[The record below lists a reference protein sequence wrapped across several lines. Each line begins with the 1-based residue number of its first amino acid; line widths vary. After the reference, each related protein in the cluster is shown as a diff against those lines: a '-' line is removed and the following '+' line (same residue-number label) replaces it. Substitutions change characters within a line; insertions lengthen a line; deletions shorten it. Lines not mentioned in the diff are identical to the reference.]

1 MTAKKTKRPFVF
13 INMSMTADGK
23 IATANRAIKTF
34 GSPRDSDHLYELRA
48 TADAVMSG
56 ARTLDTN
63 PYLLGNGGER
73 FRQLRRKNGLGD
85 HALRIIVSGSGS
97 IDPRAEIF
105 KHRFSP
111 IILLT
116 SKRAAK
122 ARLKK
127 LTPLIDDLGQFG
139 EKELDIVAAL
149 EWLQEKWQIKRLLCE
164 GGADLND
171 LLFRADVVDELNLTI
186 CPFIFGG
193 STAPTISEGLGLPK
207 LAEARAYGLSSA
219 KKVGAELFAVFQRK

>member
-73 FRQLRRKNGLGD
+73 FRKLRRKNGLSD
-85 HALRIIVSGSGS
+85 YASRIIVSGSGS

>member
-1 MTAKKTKRPFVF
+1 MTAKKQKRPFVF
-13 INMSMTADGK
+13 VNMAMTADGK
-23 IATANRAIKTF
+23 IATANRAINTF

-48 TADAVMSG
+48 SADAVMSG

-73 FRQLRRKNGLGD
+73 FRKLRQKNGRSA
-85 HALRIIVSGSGS
+85 HALRIIASGSGS

-105 KHRFSP
+105 KYRFSP

-116 SKRAAK
+116 SKRAPQT
-122 ARLKK
+122 RLKK

-149 EWLQEKWQIKRLLCE
+149 QWLQQKWQVKHLLCE

-171 LLFRADVVDELNLTI
+171 LLFRADVVDELNVTI
-186 CPFIFGG
+186 CPYIFGG
-193 STAPTISEGLGLPK
+193 RTAPTISEGLGLTQ
-207 LAEARAYGLSSA
+207 LSEARQFEVKSTKQAGE
-219 KKVGAELFAVFQRK
+219 ELFTVFRRK

>member
-1 MTAKKTKRPFVF
+1 MA
-13 INMSMTADGK
+13 MTADGK
-23 IATANRAIKTF
+23 IATANRAITTF
-34 GSPRDSDHLYELRA
+34 GSQRDSDHLYELRT

-63 PYLLGNGGER
+63 KVLLGNGGER
-73 FRQLRRKNGLGD
+73 FRKLRQKNGRGD
-85 HALRIIVSGSGS
+85 YALRIIVSGSAS
-97 IDPRAEIF
+97 IDPDAEIF

-122 ARLKK
+122 IRVNK
-127 LTPLIDDLGQFG
+127 LRTLVDDIGQFG

-149 EWLQEKWQIKRLLCE
+149 AWLHTKWNVKRLLCE
-164 GGADLND
+164 GGAALND
-171 LLFRADVVDELNLTI
+171 LLFRADVVNEINVTI

-193 STAPTISEGLGLPK
+193 RMAPTIAEGIGLPH
-207 LAEARAYGLSSA
+207 LSGARQFTLKSMKPAGE
-219 KKVGAELFAVFQRK
+219 ELFAVFGK

>member
-13 INMSMTADGK
+13 INMAMTADGK
-23 IATANRAIKTF
+23 IATANRAINTF

-73 FRQLRRKNGLGD
+73 FRKLRRKNGLGD
-85 HALRIIVSGSGS
+85 YALRIIVSGSAS
-97 IDPRAEIF
+97 IDPQAEIF

-127 LTPLIDDLGQFG
+127 MMPLIDDLGQFG
-139 EKELDIVAAL
+139 KQELDIFAAL
-149 EWLQEKWQIKRLLCE
+149 QWLQQKWHVKRLLCE

-171 LLFRADVVDELNLTI
+171 LLFRADVVDEINVTI
-186 CPFIFGG
+186 CPFVFGG
-193 STAPTISEGLGLPK
+193 RTAPTISEGLGLTQ
-207 LAEARAYGLSSA
+207 LSEARQFEVTSTKQAG
-219 KKVGAELFAVFQRK
+219 KELFAVFRRK